1 MISTTGDNLH
11 VEVTAKERARG
22 PQPGLQPPDPK
33 RVKVF
38 SDLTP
43 PASEHGGR
51 TPQPDLHLQGRPA
64 CKEDNAFKDLE
75 NSANILLPGDQR
87 FGQPAP
93 ELVHESTGSITSGS
107 PADDETST
115 ASELRTR
122 DGAVEDGTTEQPD
135 ATKPNQ
141 LVESVQPHKI
151 VNPNHG
157 TESDP
162 IKLPPHIADKL
173 FDSQIEGIQFL
184 WREVVQKGE
193 GALLAHTM
201 GMGKTLQVI
210 TLLYLI
216 SRVGKSKDKK
226 VMEQVPDHLRGSL
239 HVLIVAPPGLLPN
252 WREEFVK
259 WVPKSNGQQLLKF
272 YVPSQR
278 KDPKSRI
285 KMFREWEGK
294 GGVLLLGYQMLR
306 DCTLESSI
314 KNNQPRENT
323 KRRYGARRTTRT
335 SAEAR
340 EGESRDSSEEE
351 SSDEEKDVVLTP
363 EEEEAIKL
371 AAELRGIV
379 IETPNIIVADE
390 AHAVKNEKSG
400 ISEALS
406 QIATKSRIAL
416 TGSPL
421 ANNLSEYY
429 CLTKWIS
436 GEMLGPKGKFK
447 MFFSSPIE
455 AGLYEESSPDQRRI
469 ALRRLAVLRH
479 VMSPKMNRCGL
490 SRIKNRLPEKTEF
503 LITVELTEIQRKI
516 YSLFAQNIVQE
527 NITSSSSNKIP
538 DRLEIKG
545 FFDHVRCLRTL
556 LNHPKIL
563 LEVFKDRADK
573 KAKKEKLEINWAT
586 RLSRSTIHE
595 IREEDLLGDAHLKTL
610 LNLYKYAHTFENFD
624 SPVSSNRMT
633 CLFNIIQVA
642 EDIQEKILIFS
653 SSIPTLNYIETHL
666 DSKFIEYYR
675 IDGTT
680 KPIDRQRFIAEF
692 DSEDGAN
699 IMIIS
704 TRAGG
709 VGLNI
714 TAASRVVIFDFDFS
728 PQDEEQAIGRAY
740 RFGQTKPVFVYR
752 FKVGGTF
759 EDVIHNRSLFKIS
772 LAARVVDHSH
782 PVRLAKQGRARE
794 YFNPPGECEK
804 GDLVQFRQ
812 NYTDPMLLSL
822 IESGLVQKIDLQDSY
837 LDRTDQEL
845 TEQEQKR
852 FQLDLEIY
860 NNNYEDPE
868 LDGEEPESSDP
879 ERVTQVELDEG
890 KLILQNPDVLIPIQ
904 RA

>member
-1 MISTTGDNLH
+1 MSSTNTNLH
-11 VEVTAKERARG
+11 VDLTAKERARG

-33 RVKVF
+33 RIKVI

-51 TPQPDLHLQGRPA
+51 TPQPEYSIKEVKD
-64 CKEDNAFKDLE
+64 CKEDKELEDLE
-75 NSANILLPGDQR
+75 NSANGLPPNDQAIAQSAVER
-87 FGQPAP
+87 ASIID
-93 ELVHESTGSITSGS
+93 LVTTSGS
-107 PADDETST
+107 SEEEENRTSTT
-115 ASELRTR
+115 ASELRPR
-122 DGAVEDGTTEQPD
+122 DRIVENETVEGADRMGPGQLALHIPLNKIANPD
-135 ATKPNQ
+135 
-141 LVESVQPHKI
+141 
-151 VNPNHG
+151 HG
-157 TESDP
+157 PEYDP
-162 IKLPPHIADKL
+162 ISFPEHIASKL

-216 SRVGKSKDKK
+216 SQAGKSTDTR

-259 WVPKSNGQQLLKF
+259 WVPKSGNQQLLDF
-272 YVPSQR
+272 YMPSQL
-278 KDPKSRI
+278 KDPRPRVG
-285 KMFREWEGK
+285 MFREWEEK

-306 DCTLESSI
+306 DCASESSVR
-314 KNNQPRENT
+314 NSLLRERK
-323 KRRYGARRTTRT
+323 KRKKKPKDRRTTKT
-335 SAEAR
+335 STKAR
-340 EGESRDSSEEE
+340 GKKPFE
-351 SSDEEKDVVLTP
+351 SSDEDSSDEAEEINLALTP
-363 EEEEAIKL
+363 EEEEAMTQ
-371 AAELRGIV
+371 AVELRRIV
-379 IETPNIIVADE
+379 LEIPNIVVADE

-400 ISEALS
+400 ISEALGR
-406 QIATKSRIAL
+406 IATNSRIAL

-429 CLTKWIS
+429 CLTKWVA
-436 GEMLGPKGKFK
+436 EDMLGPKGKFK
-447 MFFSSPIE
+447 EFFSSPIE

-469 ALRRLAVLRH
+469 ALRRLAVLRY

-490 SRIKNRLPEKTEF
+490 SRIRHRLPEKTEF

-516 YSLFAQNIVQE
+516 YSLFAQNVVQE
-527 NITSSSSNKIP
+527 NIISSSSNKTP
-538 DRLEIKG
+538 EKLEIKG

-563 LEVFKDRADK
+563 LEVFKDRAEK
-573 KAKKEKLEINWAT
+573 KAKKEKLALNWAT
-586 RLSRSTIHE
+586 RLSRPTIHE
-595 IREEDLLGDAHLKTL
+595 IREEDLLGDTHLKNL
-610 LNLYKYAHTFENFD
+610 LNLYKYAQTFENFD
-624 SPVSSNRMT
+624 SPVNSNRMT

-642 EDIQEKILIFS
+642 EEIREKILIFS
-653 SSIPTLNYIETHL
+653 SSIPTLNYIGTQL
-666 DSKFIEYYR
+666 DSKYIEYYR
-675 IDGTT
+675 IDGVT
-680 KPIDRQRFIAEF
+680 KPIDRQKSIAEF
-692 DSEDGAN
+692 DSENGAN

-728 PQDEEQAIGRAY
+728 PQDEEQAIARAY
-740 RFGQTKPVFVYR
+740 RLGQTMPVFVYR

-794 YFNPPGECEK
+794 YFKPPGACEK
-804 GDLVQFRQ
+804 GDLLQFLQ
-812 NYTDPMLLSL
+812 NYSDPLLLGL

-837 LDRTDQEL
+837 LDRTDQGL
-845 TEQEQKR
+845 TKSEQKM

-860 NNNYEDPE
+860 HNNYEDRGAEETDDDESEGP
-868 LDGEEPESSDP
+868 GE
-879 ERVTQVELDEG
+879 G
-890 KLILQNPDVLIPIQ
+890 
-904 RA
+904 A

>member
-1 MISTTGDNLH
+1 MSSTNTNLH
-11 VEVTAKERARG
+11 VDLTAKERARG

-33 RVKVF
+33 RIKVI

-51 TPQPDLHLQGRPA
+51 TPQPEYSIKEVKD
-64 CKEDNAFKDLE
+64 CKEDKELEE
-75 NSANILLPGDQR
+75 NSANGLPPNDQAIAQSAVER
-87 FGQPAP
+87 ASIID
-93 ELVHESTGSITSGS
+93 LVTTSGS
-107 PADDETST
+107 SEEEENRTSTT
-115 ASELRTR
+115 ASELRPR
-122 DGAVEDGTTEQPD
+122 DRIVENETVEGADRMGPSQLALHIPLNKIANPD
-135 ATKPNQ
+135 
-141 LVESVQPHKI
+141 
-151 VNPNHG
+151 HG
-157 TESDP
+157 PEYDP
-162 IKLPPHIADKL
+162 ISFPEHIASKL

-216 SRVGKSKDKK
+216 SQAGKSTDTR

-259 WVPKSNGQQLLKF
+259 WVPKSGNQQLLDF
-272 YVPSQR
+272 YMPSQL
-278 KDPKSRI
+278 KDPRPRVG
-285 KMFREWEGK
+285 MFREWEEK

-306 DCTLESSI
+306 DCASESSVR
-314 KNNQPRENT
+314 NSLLRERK
-323 KRRYGARRTTRT
+323 KRKKKPKDRRTTKT
-335 SAEAR
+335 STKAR
-340 EGESRDSSEEE
+340 GKKPFE
-351 SSDEEKDVVLTP
+351 SSDEDSSDEAEEINLALTP
-363 EEEEAIKL
+363 EEEEAMTQ
-371 AAELRGIV
+371 AVELRRIV
-379 IETPNIIVADE
+379 LEIPNIVVADE

-400 ISEALS
+400 ISEALGR
-406 QIATKSRIAL
+406 IATNSRIAL

-429 CLTKWIS
+429 CLTKWVA
-436 GEMLGPKGKFK
+436 EDMLGPKGKFK
-447 MFFSSPIE
+447 EFFSSPIE

-469 ALRRLAVLRH
+469 ALRRLAFGRTSKSELIESHTVLKVLRY

-490 SRIKNRLPEKTEF
+490 SRIRHRLPEKTEF

-516 YSLFAQNIVQE
+516 YSLFAQNVVQE
-527 NITSSSSNKIP
+527 NIISSSSNKTP
-538 DRLEIKG
+538 EKLEIKG

-563 LEVFKDRADK
+563 LEVFKDRAEK
-573 KAKKEKLEINWAT
+573 KAKKEKLALNWAT
-586 RLSRSTIHE
+586 RLSRPTIHE
-595 IREEDLLGDAHLKTL
+595 IREEDLLGDTHLKTL
-610 LNLYKYAHTFENFD
+610 LNLYKYAQTFENFD
-624 SPVSSNRMT
+624 SPVNSNRMT

-642 EDIQEKILIFS
+642 EEIREKILIFS
-653 SSIPTLNYIETHL
+653 SSIPTLNYIGTQL
-666 DSKFIEYYR
+666 DSKSIEYYR
-675 IDGTT
+675 IDGVT
-680 KPIDRQRFIAEF
+680 KPIDRQKSIAEF
-692 DSEDGAN
+692 DSENGAN

-728 PQDEEQAIGRAY
+728 PQDEEQAIARAY
-740 RFGQTKPVFVYR
+740 RLGQTMPVFVYR

-794 YFNPPGECEK
+794 YFKPPGACEK
-804 GDLVQFRQ
+804 GDLLQFLQ
-812 NYTDPMLLSL
+812 NYSDPLLLGL

-837 LDRTDQEL
+837 LDRTDQGL
-845 TEQEQKR
+845 TKSEQKM

-860 NNNYEDPE
+860 HNNYEDRGAEETDDDESEGP
-868 LDGEEPESSDP
+868 GE
-879 ERVTQVELDEG
+879 G
-890 KLILQNPDVLIPIQ
+890 
-904 RA
+904 A